1 MCVIIKNTLT
11 NNYLILKSFKSYLF
25 LSIIGLISATLGI
38 VVDGLVIGN
47 FLGNDGMV
55 AYGLVSPVFILILA
69 FATVFGNGGTILSSN
84 YIGRE
89 EREKVNSSFTMACL
103 IGLITSIVITAFSP
117 FYVDYLSVLLGA
129 TGALTRMA
137 SDFMF
142 GLILG
147 TISLIFSQI
156 LFLYTRLDN
165 NPNLGLISIIIT
177 TVFNITLDILFVTV
191 LHLGIFGIGIA
202 TSISY
207 GLGALVLCTHFFTKN
222 NTLYFSKIHDF
233 NQAIDIIKIGLPTAL
248 NRVFTMARTIVTNNV
263 ALWVGGVIVM
273 GALTIQSSI
282 NQLLSA
288 VAMGVGMTTMLLGGI
303 FYGEEDRRSLADLLK
318 ISIKWGLYIIVPIS
332 VFVIVFAPFL
342 VGLFGKNPEVLP
354 TATVS
359 LRLFALS
366 LPPSLIGVVFLNFY
380 SSINNTTMANYIGF
394 AHSFLLIS
402 LFAVVL
408 TPIIGDTGLWL
419 CFFLGETFTL
429 IGLIILIRTKTG
441 RWPRKINDFLI
452 LDDSFEKNIKNS
464 ISISIGND
472 MDQVMELSNK
482 IYSFIDKYP
491 QYEDKLKK
499 IALCVEEMAGN
510 IVEHGFE
517 SSKQHYIDIRILL
530 TEGGVIFRIRD
541 DGKPFNPIE
550 YGNDMSIS
558 KNKLG
563 ISIVRKIAKDISY
576 RNTIG
581 LNNLTIVL

>member
-1 MCVIIKNTLT
+1 M
-11 NNYLILKSFKSYLF
+11 
-25 LSIIGLISATLGI
+25 GI
-38 VVDGLVIGN
+38 VTDGLVIGN
-47 FLGNDGMV
+47 FVGNEGMV
-55 AYGLVSPVFILILA
+55 AYGIVSPIFILILA

-89 EREKVNSSFTMACL
+89 EREKVNSSFTMTCL
-103 IGLITSIVITAFSP
+103 IGIITSIIITIFSP

-129 TGALTRMA
+129 KGALTHMA

-147 TISLIFSQI
+147 TTSLIFSQI

-165 NPNLGLISIIIT
+165 NPNLGLISITIT
-177 TVFNITLDILFVTV
+177 TIFNITLDILFVTV
-191 LHLGIFGIGIA
+191 FNLGMFGIGIA

-207 GLGALVLCTHFFTKN
+207 GLGVLVLCTHFLSKK
-222 NTLYFSKIHDF
+222 NTLHLSKLNNF
-233 NQAIDIIKIGLPTAL
+233 KEAIDIIKIGLPTAL
-248 NRVFTMARTIVTNNV
+248 NRVFTMARTILTNNL

-273 GALTIQSSI
+273 GALSIQSNI

-318 ISIKWGLYIIVPIS
+318 ISIKWGLYIILPIS
-332 VFVIVFAPFL
+332 LFVIVFAPFL
-342 VGLFGKNPEVLP
+342 VGLFGENPEVLL
-354 TATVS
+354 TATIS
-359 LRLFALS
+359 IRLFALS
-366 LPPSLIGVVFLNFY
+366 LPPSLIGVIFLNFY
-380 SSINNTTMANYIGF
+380 SSINNTYMANYIGF

-402 LFAVVL
+402 LFAIIL
-408 TPIIGDTGLWL
+408 TPIMGSNGLWL

-429 IGLIILIRTKTG
+429 IGLIILIRIKTG
-441 RWPRKINDFLI
+441 IWPRKINDFLL
-452 LDDSFEKNIKNS
+452 LDDSFEKNIKAS
-464 ISISIGND
+464 FAISIGNN

-482 IYSFIDKYP
+482 VYSFIDKYP
-491 QYEDKLKK
+491 QHDDKLKK

-510 IVEHGFE
+510 IVEHGFV
-517 SSKQHYIDIRILL
+517 SSKQHYIDIRIVL
-530 TEGGVIFRIRD
+530 TESGVIFRIRD

-550 YGNDMSIS
+550 YGNESNIS

-563 ISIVRKIAKDISY
+563 ISIVREIAKDINY

-581 LNNLTIVL
+581 LNNLTILL